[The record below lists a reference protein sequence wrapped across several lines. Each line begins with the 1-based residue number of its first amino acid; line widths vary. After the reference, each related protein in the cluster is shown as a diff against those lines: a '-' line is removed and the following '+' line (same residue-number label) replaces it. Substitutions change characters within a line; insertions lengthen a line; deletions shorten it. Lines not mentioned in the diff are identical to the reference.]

1 MAPNFWIIDD
11 DAEIRSALSTMCTI
25 IGYETRTFNSAKLA
39 GQTLLSG
46 ILPKLIF
53 LDINMPGVGG
63 FEFLKFVREKERWNK
78 IIIIM
83 VSSESEETQV
93 EKAIRLGADGYV
105 FKPINFD
112 ELKMAI
118 RTAAKRR
125 ASTSG
130 LKNPL
135 LDI

>member
-1 MAPNFWIIDD
+1 MSPNFWIIDD
-11 DAEIRSALSTMCTI
+11 DAEIREALTTMCTI
-25 IGYETRTFNSAKLA
+25 LGYETLPFDSPTKA
-39 GQTLLSG
+39 GQALLSG
-46 ILPKLIF
+46 STPKLIF
-53 LDINMPGVGG
+53 LDINMPAVSG
-63 FEFLKFVREKERWNK
+63 FEFLKFVREKDRWSK

-130 LKNPL
+130 L
-135 LDI
+135 

>member
-1 MAPNFWIIDD
+1 MTPNFWIIDD
-11 DAEIRSALSTMCTI
+11 DAEIRSALTTMCSI
-25 IGYETRTFNSAKLA
+25 LGYETFAFDSPKKA

-46 ILPKLIF
+46 DTPKLIF
-53 LDINMPGVGG
+53 LDINMPDVSG
-63 FEFLKFVREKERWNK
+63 FEFLKFVREKERWSK

-93 EKAIRLGADGYV
+93 EKAIRFGADGYV

-130 LKNPL
+130 L
-135 LDI
+135 